1 MLQCGAGCCG
11 QETARRVLS
20 SYARRMPVLRGC
32 PSTIADGVNLGN
44 LLGDAGFEY
53 LQICKMYMCYLLE
66 FANILIDASPS
77 GSHHVRRGKP
87 QTNRCAMTILEE
99 LEARRATARLG
110 GGEKRIAAQHAKGK
124 LTARER
130 IDLLLD
136 DGSFEEFD
144 MFVAHRCTDFGME
157 QQRPAGDGVVTGW
170 GTINGRM
177 VYVYSQD
184 FTVFGGSL
192 SETHAQKICKIMD
205 MAMQN
210 GAPVIGLNDSG
221 GARIQE
227 GVASLAGYA
236 EVFQRNIMASGVVP
250 QISVIMGP
258 CAGGAVYSPAMTD
271 FIFMVKDTSYMF
283 VTGPDVVKTVT
294 NEVVT
299 AEELG
304 GASTHTKKSSVADG
318 AFENDVEA
326 LIEVRRLVDLLPLNN
341 RQKPP
346 VRPSFDDVNR
356 IEDSL
361 DTLIPDNP
369 NTPYDMKE
377 LINKLGDEGDFF
389 EIQEDYAK
397 NILTGFIRLEGS
409 TVGVVANQPMV
420 LAGCLDID
428 SSRKAAR
435 FVRFC
440 DAFEIPILTLVDV
453 PGFLPGTSQEYG
465 GVIKHGAKLLFAY
478 GEATV
483 PKVTVITR
491 KAYGGAYDVMASK
504 HLRGD
509 FNYAWP
515 TAEIAV
521 MGAKGATEIIHR
533 GDLGDAEKI
542 AQHTKDYE
550 DRFANPFVAAE
561 KGFIDEVI
569 MPHSTRRRVCRA
581 FASLRGK
588 SLQNPWKK
596 HDNIPL

>member
-1 MLQCGAGCCG
+1 MSDILQ
-11 QETARRVLS
+11 Q
-20 SYARRMPVLRGC
+20 
-32 PSTIADGVNLGN
+32 
-44 LLGDAGFEY
+44 
-53 LQICKMYMCYLLE
+53 LE
-66 FANILIDASPS
+66 D
-77 GSHHVRRGKP
+77 
-87 QTNRCAMTILEE
+87 
-99 LEARRATARLG
+99 RRAMARMG
-110 GGEKRIAAQHAKGK
+110 GGQHRIDAQHAKGK

-130 IDLLLD
+130 IELLLD
-136 DGSFEEFD
+136 EGSFEEFD
-144 MFVAHRCTDFGME
+144 MFVAHRCVDFGMAAD
-157 QQRPAGDGVVTGW
+157 RPAGDGVVTGW
-170 GTINGRM
+170 GTVNGRM

-210 GAPVIGLNDSG
+210 GAPVIGMNDSG

-236 EVFQRNIMASGVVP
+236 EVFQRNVLASGVVP

-258 CAGGAVYSPAMTD
+258 CAGGAVYSPAITD
-271 FIFMVKDTSYMF
+271 FIFMVKDSSYMF

-294 NEVVT
+294 NEIVT
-299 AEELG
+299 AEQLG
-304 GASTHTKKSSVADG
+304 GASTHTRKSSVADG

-326 LIEVRRLVDLLPLNN
+326 MAEIRRLVDFLPKNN
-341 RQKPP
+341 REKAP
-346 VRPSFDDVNR
+346 VRPFFDDPAR
-356 IEDSL
+356 LEPSL
-361 DTLIPDNP
+361 DTLIPQNP
-369 NTPYDMKE
+369 NQPYDMKE
-377 LINKLGDEGDFF
+377 LILKIADEADFF
-389 EIQEDYAK
+389 EIQAGFAA
-397 NILTGFIRLEGS
+397 NIITGFMRIEGQS
-409 TVGVVANQPMV
+409 VGVVANQPMV

-428 SSRKAAR
+428 ASRKAAR

-453 PGFLPGTSQEYG
+453 PGFLPGVAQELG

-491 KAYGGAYDVMASK
+491 KAYGGAYVVMASK

-521 MGAKGATEIIHR
+521 MGARGAVEILYR
-533 GDLGDAEKI
+533 SELADKARVGERVA
-542 AQHTKDYE
+542 DYE
-550 DRFANPFVAAE
+550 ARFANPFVAAE

-569 MPHSTRRRVCRA
+569 LPSSTRRRVARA

-588 SLQNPWKK
+588 KLTNPWKK

>member
-1 MLQCGAGCCG
+1 MKDI
-11 QETARRVLS
+11 LS
-20 SYARRMPVLRGC
+20 
-32 PSTIADGVNLGN
+32 
-44 LLGDAGFEY
+44 
-53 LQICKMYMCYLLE
+53 
-66 FANILIDASPS
+66 
-77 GSHHVRRGKP
+77 
-87 QTNRCAMTILEE
+87 E
-99 LEARRATARLG
+99 LESRRAAARLG
-110 GGEKRIAAQHAKGK
+110 GGERRIEAQHKKGK

-130 IDLLLD
+130 IELLLD
-136 DGSFEEFD
+136 EGSFEEFD
-144 MFVAHRCTDFGME
+144 MFKAHRCVDFGME
-157 QQRPAGDGVVTGW
+157 AEHISGDGVVTGW
-170 GTINGRM
+170 GTVNGRM
-177 VYVYSQD
+177 VYVFSQD

-192 SETHAQKICKIMD
+192 SETHAEKICKIMD

-210 GAPVIGLNDSG
+210 GAPVIGMNDSG

-250 QISVIMGP
+250 QISLIMGP

-271 FIFMVKDTSYMF
+271 FIFMVKDSSYMF

-294 NEVVT
+294 NEIVT

-318 AFENDVEA
+318 AYENDVEA
-326 LIEVRRLVDLLPLNN
+326 IAETRRLIDFLPLSS
-341 RQKPP
+341 REKAP
-346 VRPSFDDVNR
+346 VRPFFDEVNR
-356 IEDSL
+356 IEESL
-361 DTLIPDNP
+361 DTLIPANP
-369 NTPYDMKE
+369 NMPYDMKE
-377 LINKLGDEGDFF
+377 LITKIADEGDFF
-389 EIQEDYAK
+389 EIQKDYAG
-397 NILTGFIRLEGS
+397 NIITGFIRIEGQ
-409 TVGVVANQPMV
+409 TVGIVANQPMV

-453 PGFLPGTSQEYG
+453 PGFLPGTGQEYG

-521 MGAKGATEIIHR
+521 MGAKGATEILYR
-533 GDLGDAEKI
+533 SELGDKDKI
-542 AQHTKDYE
+542 AARTKDYE

-561 KGFIDEVI
+561 RGFIDEVI
-569 MPHSTRRRVCRA
+569 KPSSTRRRVARA
-581 FASLRGK
+581 FASLRSK
-588 SLQNPWKK
+588 KLANPWKK